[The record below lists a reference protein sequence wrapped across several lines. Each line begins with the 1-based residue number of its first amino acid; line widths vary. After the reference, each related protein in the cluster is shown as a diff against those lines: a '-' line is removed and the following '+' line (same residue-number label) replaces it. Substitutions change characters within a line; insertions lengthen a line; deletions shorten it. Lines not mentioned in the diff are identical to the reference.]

1 MQNVRDAPHGIVYN
15 CAIRDASLDDL
26 QAGFG
31 L

>member
-1 MQNVRDAPHGIVYN
+1 MQNVRDAPHGFVYN